1 VTVSRSRPRST
12 PVMNCSA
19 TVDLG
24 GRGAAP
30 AGQSL
35 MNALVYSSSLA
46 AAFLGGVLALFA
58 PCCVVSLLPTF
69 VGAALERGRLRL
81 PAMAAFFAAGIAS
94 VMLPIVLGVG
104 LLGQLLAAQHRVVF
118 FVVGLFLVLLALQ
131 VLSGRPWLLPFPM
144 LRLRVSGSTPGGIFA
159 LGLTAGVASSCC
171 APVLAGVVAL
181 SALASSV
188 AGALGLGLA
197 YVFGMVFP
205 LLVTVLVW
213 DRVHPGSRGFALRT
227 RRIRIRGWSLL
238 WTDAV
243 AAVMFL
249 TIGILALL
257 IAYTGQSTYLPGWLE
272 GWNHWATGLVG
283 NVSVWLGS
291 LPIAVQVIALG
302 LLALAV
308 VTALYRS
315 WKVGPAPGRPRT
327 GDAEPA
333 RSEAK
338 F

>member
-1 VTVSRSRPRST
+1 
-12 PVMNCSA
+12 
-19 TVDLG
+19 
-24 GRGAAP
+24 
-30 AGQSL
+30 
-35 MNALVYSSSLA
+35 MNALVYSSSLV

-81 PAMAAFFAAGIAS
+81 PAMAAIFAAGIAS

-104 LLGQLLAAQHRVVF
+104 LLGQLFAAQHRVIF

-131 VLSGRPWLLPFPM
+131 VAS
-144 LRLRVSGSTPGGIFA
+144 
-159 LGLTAGVASSCC
+159 GLTAGVASSCC

-188 AGALGLGLA
+188 TGALGLGLA

-205 LLVTVLVW
+205 LLVAVLVW
-213 DRVHPGSRGFALRT
+213 DRVHPGSPGFALRT
-227 RRIRIRGWSLL
+227 RRIRLGGWSLPR
-238 WTDAV
+238 TDGV
-243 AAVMFL
+243 AAVMFFA
-249 TIGILALL
+249 IGVLALL

-272 GWNHWATGLVG
+272 VWNRWATGLAG

-291 LPIAVQVIALG
+291 LPTAIQGIALG

-308 VTALYRS
+308 ITALYRS
-315 WKVGPAPGRPRT
+315 WKLGPAPDRRRT
-327 GDAEPA
+327 SGAEPA
-333 RSEAK
+333 QSEANFK
-338 F
+338 VSR

>member
-1 VTVSRSRPRST
+1 
-12 PVMNCSA
+12 
-19 TVDLG
+19 
-24 GRGAAP
+24 
-30 AGQSL
+30 

-81 PAMAAFFAAGIAS
+81 PMAAIFAAGIAV

-104 LLGQLLAAQHRVVF
+104 LLGQLLAAHHRVIF

-131 VLSGRPWLLPFPM
+131 VLSGRPWALPFPM

-188 AGALGLGLA
+188 TGALGLGLA
-197 YVFGMVFP
+197 YVFGMVLP

-227 RRIRIRGWSLL
+227 RRIRLRGWSLL

-243 AAVMFL
+243 AGVMFL
-249 TIGILALL
+249 AIGILALL

-272 GWNHWATGLVG
+272 EWNHWATGLAG

-291 LPIAVQVIALG
+291 MPTAIQAIALG
-302 LLALAV
+302 LLALGV

-315 WKVGPAPGRPRT
+315 WKLGAAPALPGT
-327 GDAEPA
+327 GAAAEPA
-333 RSEAK
+333 QPEAQVK
-338 F
+338 VSR

>member
-1 VTVSRSRPRST
+1 
-12 PVMNCSA
+12 
-19 TVDLG
+19 
-24 GRGAAP
+24 
-30 AGQSL
+30 
-35 MNALVYSSSLA
+35 MNALVYSSSLV

-69 VGAALERGRLRL
+69 VGAALERG
-81 PAMAAFFAAGIAS
+81 PAMAAIFAAGIAS

-104 LLGQLLAAQHRVVF
+104 LLGQLLAAQHRVIF

-131 VLSGRPWLLPFPM
+131 VVSGRPWSLPLPM
-144 LRLRVSGSTPGGIFA
+144 LRLRVSGSTPGGIYA

-188 AGALGLGLA
+188 TGALGLGLA
-197 YVFGMVFP
+197 YVFGIVFP
-205 LLVTVLVW
+205 LLVAVLVW

-227 RRIRIRGWSLL
+227 RRIRLRGWSLP

-249 TIGILALL
+249 TIGVLALL

-272 GWNHWATGLVG
+272 DWNRWATGLAG

-291 LPIAVQVIALG
+291 LPTAIQAIALG
-302 LLALAV
+302 LLALV
-308 VTALYRS
+308 VITALYRS
-315 WKVGPAPGRPRT
+315 WKLGPASDRRRT
-327 GDAEPA
+327 GGAESA
-333 RSEAK
+333 QSEVEVEVSR
-338 F
+338 

>member
-1 VTVSRSRPRST
+1 
-12 PVMNCSA
+12 
-19 TVDLG
+19 
-24 GRGAAP
+24 
-30 AGQSL
+30 

-81 PAMAAFFAAGIAS
+81 PAMAAIFAAGIAT
-94 VMLPIVLGVG
+94 VMLPIVLV
-104 LLGQLLAAQHRVVF
+104 
-118 FVVGLFLVLLALQ
+118 LALQ
-131 VLSGRPWLLPFPM
+131 VLSGRPWSLPFPM

-188 AGALGLGLA
+188 TGALGLGLA

-205 LLVTVLVW
+205 LLVAVLVW
-213 DRVHPGSRGFALRT
+213 DRVHPGSPVLALRT
-227 RRIRIRGWSLL
+227 RRIRLRGWSLP
-238 WTDAV
+238 WTDAI
-243 AAVMFL
+243 AAAMFL
-249 TIGILALL
+249 IIGILALL

-272 GWNHWATGLVG
+272 EWNQWATGLAG
-283 NVSVWLGS
+283 DVSVWLGS
-291 LPIAVQVIALG
+291 LPTTIQAIALG

-308 VTALYRS
+308 GIALYRS
-315 WKVGPAPGRPRT
+315 WKVGPAPGGRRT
-327 GDAEPA
+327 GGAEPPQP
-333 RSEAK
+333 EAEVK
-338 F
+338 V

>member
-1 VTVSRSRPRST
+1 
-12 PVMNCSA
+12 
-19 TVDLG
+19 
-24 GRGAAP
+24 
-30 AGQSL
+30 

-81 PAMAAFFAAGIAS
+81 PAMAAIFAAGIAA

-104 LLGQLLAAQHRVVF
+104 LLGQLLAAQHRLIF

-131 VLSGRPWLLPFPM
+131 VLSGRSWSLPFPM

-171 APVLAGVVAL
+171 APVLAGIIAL
-181 SALASSV
+181 SALSSSV
-188 AGALGLGLA
+188 TGALGLGLA

-205 LLVTVLVW
+205 LLVAVLVW
-213 DRVHPGSRGFALRT
+213 DRVRPGSRSFVLRT
-227 RRIRIRGWSLL
+227 RRMRLRRWSLA
-238 WTDAV
+238 WPDA
-243 AAVMFL
+243 AAGVMFL
-249 TIGILALL
+249 GIGILALL

-272 GWNHWATGLVG
+272 GWNHWATGLAG
-283 NVSVWLGS
+283 NLSVWLGGM
-291 LPIAVQVIALG
+291 PVAIQAIALG

-308 VTALYRS
+308 ATALYRS
-315 WKVGPAPGRPRT
+315 WKVSPAPHRLSPGS
-327 GDAEPA
+327 AESA
-333 RSEAK
+333 QSEAK
-338 F
+338 LKLSR

>member
-1 VTVSRSRPRST
+1 MS
-12 PVMNCSA
+12 
-19 TVDLG
+19 
-24 GRGAAP
+24 
-30 AGQSL
+30 
-35 MNALVYSSSLA
+35 ALVYSSSLA

-81 PAMAAFFAAGIAS
+81 PAMAAIFAAGIAV

-104 LLGQLLAAQHRVVF
+104 LLGQLLATQHRLVF
-118 FVVGLFLVLLALQ
+118 FVVGLFLLLLALQ
-131 VLSGRPWLLPFPM
+131 TLSGRPWSLPFPM

-188 AGALGLGLA
+188 TGALGLGLA

-205 LLVTVLVW
+205 LLVAVLAW
-213 DRVHPGSRGFALRT
+213 DRLHPESTGFALRAH
-227 RRIRIRGWSLL
+227 RVRFRGWSLP

-243 AAVMFL
+243 AAIMFL

-257 IAYTGQSTYLPGWLE
+257 IAYTGQSSYLPGWLDA
-272 GWNHWATGLVG
+272 WNRWATGLAG
-283 NVSVWLGS
+283 NLSVWLGN
-291 LPIAVQVIALG
+291 LPVVIQAVALG
-302 LLALAV
+302 LMALAV
-308 VTALYRS
+308 LTAIYRS
-315 WKVGPAPGRPRT
+315 WKLGAVGDR
-327 GDAEPA
+327 
-333 RSEAK
+333 
-338 F
+338 

>member
-1 VTVSRSRPRST
+1 
-12 PVMNCSA
+12 
-19 TVDLG
+19 
-24 GRGAAP
+24 
-30 AGQSL
+30 

-81 PAMAAFFAAGIAS
+81 PAMAAIFAAGIAA

-131 VLSGRPWLLPFPM
+131 VLSGRPWSLPFPM

-188 AGALGLGLA
+188 TGALGLGLA

-213 DRVHPGSRGFALRT
+213 DRVHPGSTGLALRT
-227 RRIRIRGWSLL
+227 RRIRIRGWSLP

-249 TIGILALL
+249 MIGILALL

-272 GWNHWATGLVG
+272 VWNRWATGLAG
-283 NVSVWLGS
+283 NFSVWLGS
-291 LPIAVQVIALG
+291 LPTAVQAIALG

-315 WKVGPAPGRPRT
+315 WKVGPAPIQRRT
-327 GDAEPA
+327 SVAEPVQ
-333 RSEAK
+333 SEAEVK
-338 F
+338 VSR

>member
-1 VTVSRSRPRST
+1 
-12 PVMNCSA
+12 
-19 TVDLG
+19 
-24 GRGAAP
+24 
-30 AGQSL
+30 

-81 PAMAAFFAAGIAS
+81 PAMAAIFAAGIAV

-104 LLGQLLAAQHRVVF
+104 LLGQALAAQHRVIF
-118 FVVGLFLVLLALQ
+118 FVVGLFLVLLAFQ
-131 VLSGRPWLLPFPM
+131 IVSGRPWSLPFPM
-144 LRLRVSGSTPGGIFA
+144 LRLRVSGSTPSGIFA

-188 AGALGLGLA
+188 TGALGLGLA

-205 LLVTVLVW
+205 LLVAVLAW
-213 DRVHPGSRGFALRT
+213 DRIHPESTGFTLPT
-227 RRIRIRGWSLL
+227 RRVSFRGWSLP

-243 AAVMFL
+243 AAIMFL

-257 IAYTGQSTYLPGWLE
+257 IAYTGQSSYLPGWLDA
-272 GWNHWATGLVG
+272 WNRWATGVAG
-283 NVSVWLGS
+283 NLSVWLGS
-291 LPIAVQVIALG
+291 LPVVIQATALG

-308 VTALYRS
+308 ATAVYRS
-315 WKVGPAPGRPRT
+315 WKLGAVGDR
-327 GDAEPA
+327 
-333 RSEAK
+333 
-338 F
+338 

>member
-1 VTVSRSRPRST
+1 
-12 PVMNCSA
+12 
-19 TVDLG
+19 
-24 GRGAAP
+24 
-30 AGQSL
+30 

-46 AAFLGGVLALFA
+46 AAFIGGVLALFA

-81 PAMAAFFAAGIAS
+81 PAMAAIFAAGIAA
-94 VMLPIVLGVG
+94 VMLPIVLGIG

-118 FVVGLFLVLLALQ
+118 LVVGLFLVLLALQ
-131 VLSGRPWLLPFPM
+131 VLSGRPWSLPLPM

-188 AGALGLGLA
+188 TGALGLGLA

-205 LLVTVLVW
+205 LIVTVLVW
-213 DRVHPGSRGFALRT
+213 DRVHPGSPTFALRT
-227 RRIRIRGWSLL
+227 RRVGLGGWSVP
-238 WTDAV
+238 WTDAL

-249 TIGILALL
+249 AIGILALT
-257 IAYTGQSTYLPGWLE
+257 IAYTGQSAYLPGWLDR
-272 GWNHWATGLVG
+272 WNHWATGIAG

-291 LPIAVQVIALG
+291 MPTPIQAGALG

-308 VTALYRS
+308 LIALYRS
-315 WKVGPAPGRPRT
+315 WRLGPAATRPAA
-327 GDAEPA
+327 GGAEA
-333 RSEAK
+333 IRSEAEFK
-338 F
+338 T

>member
-1 VTVSRSRPRST
+1 
-12 PVMNCSA
+12 
-19 TVDLG
+19 
-24 GRGAAP
+24 
-30 AGQSL
+30 

-81 PAMAAFFAAGIAS
+81 PAMAAIFAAGIAV

-104 LLGQLLAAQHRVVF
+104 LLGQLLAAQHRVIF

-131 VLSGRPWLLPFPM
+131 VLSGRPWSLPFPM

-159 LGLTAGVASSCC
+159 MGLTAGVASSCC

-181 SALASSV
+181 SALTSSLT
-188 AGALGLGLA
+188 GALGLGLA

-213 DRVHPGSRGFALRT
+213 DRIHAGAPAFVLRT
-227 RRIRIRGWSLL
+227 RRIRVGKWALP

-249 TIGILALL
+249 AIGILALV

-272 GWNHWATGLVG
+272 GWNRWVTGLAG
-283 NVSVWLGS
+283 NLSVWLGS
-291 LPIAVQVIALG
+291 LPTAVQGIALG
-302 LLALAV
+302 LLALTV
-308 VTALYRS
+308 ITALYRS
-315 WKVGPAPGRPRT
+315 WRIGPAPDRPRR
-327 GDAEPA
+327 GGSEAA
-333 RSEAK
+333 RSETDLK
-338 F
+338 ISR

>member
-1 VTVSRSRPRST
+1 
-12 PVMNCSA
+12 
-19 TVDLG
+19 
-24 GRGAAP
+24 
-30 AGQSL
+30 

-46 AAFLGGVLALFA
+46 AAFIGGVLALFA

-81 PAMAAFFAAGIAS
+81 PAMAAIFAAGIAA

-104 LLGQLLAAQHRVVF
+104 LLGQVLAAQHRVIF

-131 VLSGRPWLLPFPM
+131 VLSGRPWSLPFPM

-159 LGLTAGVASSCC
+159 MGLTAGVASSCC

-181 SALASSV
+181 SALTSSLT
-188 AGALGLGLA
+188 GALGLGLA

-205 LLVTVLVW
+205 LLIAVLLW
-213 DRVHPGSRGFALRT
+213 DRVHPDSRGFALRT
-227 RRIRIRGWSLL
+227 RRIRIRGWSLP

-249 TIGILALL
+249 IIGILALL

-272 GWNHWATGLVG
+272 VWNHWATGLAG
-283 NVSVWLGS
+283 NFSVWLGGM
-291 LPIAVQVIALG
+291 PTAIQAIALG
-302 LLALAV
+302 LLAMAV

-315 WKVGPAPGRPRT
+315 WKLGSAPRPDST
-327 GDAEPA
+327 DAAEPA
-333 RSEAK
+333 ESEAQLK
-338 F
+338 GSR

>member
-1 VTVSRSRPRST
+1 
-12 PVMNCSA
+12 
-19 TVDLG
+19 L
-24 GRGAAP
+24 
-30 AGQSL
+30 
-35 MNALVYSSSLA
+35 NALVYSSSLA

-81 PAMAAFFAAGIAS
+81 PAMAAIFAAGIAV

-104 LLGQLLAAQHRVVF
+104 LLGQLLAAQHRVIF

-131 VLSGRPWLLPFPM
+131 VLSGRPWSLPFPM

-159 LGLTAGVASSCC
+159 MGLTAGVASSCC

-181 SALASSV
+181 SALTSSLT
-188 AGALGLGLA
+188 GALGLGLS

-213 DRVHPGSRGFALRT
+213 DRLHPGSPAFALRT
-227 RRIRIRGWSLL
+227 RRIRLRGWALP

-249 TIGILALL
+249 AIGILALV

-272 GWNHWATGLVG
+272 VWNRWVSGLAG
-283 NVSVWLGS
+283 NLSVWLGN
-291 LPIAVQVIALG
+291 LPTAIQAISIAI
-302 LLALAV
+302 LALAV

-315 WKVGPAPGRPRT
+315 WKLGPSPSQPPTGEPDAGRP
-327 GDAEPA
+327 
-333 RSEAK
+333 EADLK
-338 F
+338 VSR

>member
-1 VTVSRSRPRST
+1 
-12 PVMNCSA
+12 
-19 TVDLG
+19 
-24 GRGAAP
+24 
-30 AGQSL
+30 

-46 AAFLGGVLALFA
+46 AAFIGGVLALFA

-81 PAMAAFFAAGIAS
+81 PAMAAIFAAGIAA
-94 VMLPIVLGVG
+94 VMLPIVLGIG

-118 FVVGLFLVLLALQ
+118 LVVGLFLVLLALQ
-131 VLSGRPWLLPFPM
+131 VLSGRPWSLPLPM

-171 APVLAGVVAL
+171 APVLVGVVAL

-188 AGALGLGLA
+188 TGALGLGLA

-205 LLVTVLVW
+205 LIVTVLVW
-213 DRVHPGSRGFALRT
+213 DRVHPGSPTFALRT
-227 RRIRIRGWSLL
+227 RRVGLGGWSVP
-238 WTDAV
+238 WTDAL

-249 TIGILALL
+249 AIGILALT
-257 IAYTGQSTYLPGWLE
+257 IAYTGQSAYLPGWLDR
-272 GWNHWATGLVG
+272 WNHWATGIAG

-291 LPIAVQVIALG
+291 MPTPIQAGALG

-308 VTALYRS
+308 LIALYRS
-315 WKVGPAPGRPRT
+315 WRLGPAAT
-327 GDAEPA
+327 GPAAGGAEA
-333 RSEAK
+333 IRSEAEFK
-338 F
+338 T

>member
-1 VTVSRSRPRST
+1 
-12 PVMNCSA
+12 
-19 TVDLG
+19 
-24 GRGAAP
+24 
-30 AGQSL
+30 
-35 MNALVYSSSLA
+35 MNALVYSSSLV

-58 PCCVVSLLPTF
+58 PCCVVALLPTF
-69 VGAALERGRLRL
+69 VGAALERGRMRL
-81 PAMAAFFAAGIAS
+81 PAMAAIFAAGIAS

-104 LLGQLLAAQHRVVF
+104 LLGQLLAAQHRVIF

-131 VLSGRPWLLPFPM
+131 VVSGRPWSLPFPM

-188 AGALGLGLA
+188 TGALGLGLA
-197 YVFGMVFP
+197 YVSGIVFP
-205 LLVTVLVW
+205 LLVAVLVW

-227 RRIRIRGWSLL
+227 HRIRLRGWSLP

-249 TIGILALL
+249 TIGVLALL

-272 GWNHWATGLVG
+272 VWNRWATGLAG
-283 NVSVWLGS
+283 NASVWLGS
-291 LPIAVQVIALG
+291 LPTAIQAIALG
-302 LLALAV
+302 LLALV
-308 VTALYRS
+308 VITALYRS
-315 WKVGPAPGRPRT
+315 WKLVPASDRRRT
-327 GDAEPA
+327 GGDEPA
-333 RSEAK
+333 QSEVEVEASR
-338 F
+338 